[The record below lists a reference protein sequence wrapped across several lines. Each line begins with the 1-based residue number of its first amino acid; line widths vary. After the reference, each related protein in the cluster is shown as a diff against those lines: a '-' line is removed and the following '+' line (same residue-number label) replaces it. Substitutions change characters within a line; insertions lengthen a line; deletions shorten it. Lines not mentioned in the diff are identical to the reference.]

1 MALWQAAQY
10 AWRMKKKHRVVL
22 SNDEREQLLERI
34 HRGRGSA
41 QDLAHARILLK
52 ADDGVDG
59 PSWKDEQIVTALEV
73 SLPTVER
80 VRRRFAIEGL
90 EAAVERRPVSA
101 RKPRRLDGAQE
112 AHLIA
117 ISCSEP
123 PKGRARWSLRLLA
136 DRMVALYD
144 DLEDVSYETIRR
156 TLKKTRSSRG

>member
-1 MALWQAAQY
+1 M
-10 AWRMKKKHRVVL
+10 KKHRVVL
-22 SNDEREQLLERI
+22 SKNERARLLERI
-34 HRGRGSA
+34 HCGRGSA
-41 QDLAHARILLK
+41 QDLTHARILLK
-52 ADDGVDG
+52 ADEGTDG
-59 PSWKDEQIVTALEV
+59 PAWRDQQIVAALEV

-80 VRRRFAIEGL
+80 VRRRFATAGL
-90 EAAVERRPVSA
+90 EGAVERRPVTA
-101 RKPRRLDGAQE
+101 RKPRKLDGAQE

-123 PKGRARWSLRLLA
+123 PTGRARWSLRLLA